1 MARMLELAFKLKQFA
16 AGMPSEIR
24 EVNTTVT
31 GTVDVDW
38 EIALRRA
45 YGPVAA
51 PPAGAPAVVDVEAV
65 PALEDKR

>member
-1 MARMLELAFKLKQFA
+1 
-16 AGMPSEIR
+16 
-24 EVNTTVT
+24 VNTTVT

-45 YGPVAA
+45 YGPQAGEAA
-51 PPAGAPAVVDVEAV
+51 EPPSGGKVVDVEAV